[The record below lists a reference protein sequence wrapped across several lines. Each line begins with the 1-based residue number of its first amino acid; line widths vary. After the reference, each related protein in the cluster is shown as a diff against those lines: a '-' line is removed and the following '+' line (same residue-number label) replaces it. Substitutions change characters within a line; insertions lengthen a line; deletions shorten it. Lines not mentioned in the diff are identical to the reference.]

1 MATNLNID
9 TNLLEQAYEISGLR
23 TKREAV
29 NQALKEFIELHKQ
42 KEIVQYFNQIEY
54 DETYDYKKE
63 RTRHK

>member
-29 NQALKEFIELHKQ
+29 NRALKEFIELHKQ

-54 DETYDYKKE
+54 DESYDYKKE
-63 RTRHK
+63 RNRHK